1 MESKPLTRLVALI
14 VLGVFVFVVAS
25 FLFIPLQ
32 NKDVAH
38 FLIGEITGMTSGIVM
53 YHFGSSLGSKAKQAT
68 IDKKLNEFEDGF
80 NTDK

>member
-14 VLGVFVFVVAS
+14 VLGVFVFVVAVV
-25 FLFIPLQ
+25 LFYPLA

-38 FLIGEITGMTSGIVM
+38 FLIGEITGMASGIVM
-53 YHFGSSLGSKAKQAT
+53 YHFGSSIGSKQKQIT